1 MADSILTTK
10 QVAEL
15 FGVHPDT
22 VVQWANTGKL
32 AHFRTPG
39 RHRRFYDADV
49 QALRDALAVT
59 ATTVGAA

>member
-10 QVAEL
+10 QVAEV

-39 RHRRFYDADV
+39 KHRRFYEADV
-49 QALRDALAVT
+49 QALRDAEAV
-59 ATTVGAA
+59 AAPSDAA